1 MLNSSQSGELL
12 DFLERYLAFYREFLA
27 LETKKCSDLSAN
39 SVDLLMEHLKKGET
53 CMLRSKG
60 MEIERER
67 LMKRFGLPG
76 LTFRQTIPQM
86 DPTQRERAQALYG
99 ELSGVI
105 LELKEI
111 NRRSNTLAQLRLRH
125 TEKKIREL
133 NARAGKHAAA
143 GRGAKPS
150 SILSKKI

>member
-1 MLNSSQSGELL
+1 MLNPSQSGELL
-12 DFLERYLAFYREFLA
+12 DFLERYLSFYREFLA

-39 SVDLLMEHLKKGET
+39 SIDLLMEHLKKGES

-67 LMKRFGLPG
+67 LMKRFGVPG
-76 LTFRQTIPQM
+76 LTFRQTIGQL
-86 DPTQRERAQALYG
+86 DPAQQDRAQALYG
-99 ELSGVI
+99 ELSGV
-105 LELKEI
+105 LVELKEI

-133 NARAGKHAAA
+133 NTRTSENAAA